1 MNRKL
6 PGIPDFMWEQIEDV
20 NRKKQQR
27 KLLKIALVI
36 LSGLV
41 GLFGGFLFTIYTLG
55 QYVFQTYAVTVGLMI
70 IIGIGLVLCSMPEKK
85 ECRKF
90 KNCKKEVK

>member
-27 KLLKIALVI
+27 KLLKIAIVTF
-36 LSGLV
+36 SGIV
-41 GLFGGFLFTIYTLG
+41 GLLAGFLFTIYTLG
-55 QYVFQTYAVTVGLMI
+55 AYVFQTYAVTGGLVV
-70 IIGIGLVLCSMPEKK
+70 IIGIGLVLCSMPEEK